1 MGQDLA
7 TRHLAAH
14 HGPAPHGAGTL
25 TRRFRTGER
34 VEVRR
39 RFDQLWARGFQ
50 VIADDDSGYRIK
62 RESDGVILPVMFPA
76 SELRTAR
83 NLAE

>member
-7 TRHLAAH
+7 TQHLAAQRGSRLH
-14 HGPAPHGAGTL
+14 PGGTVK
-25 TRRFRTGER
+25 RFRTGER

-83 NLAE
+83 NLVD